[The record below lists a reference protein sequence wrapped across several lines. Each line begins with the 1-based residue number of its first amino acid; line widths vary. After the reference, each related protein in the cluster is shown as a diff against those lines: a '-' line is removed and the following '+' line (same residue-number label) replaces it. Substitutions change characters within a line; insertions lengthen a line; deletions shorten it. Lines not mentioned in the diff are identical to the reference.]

1 MECSEIAKNQ
11 KKRLMKRIKW
21 LEHEDER
28 QEKRREKRKKAR
40 LGCPRRQSSTFYV
53 TNFVSVLNPN
63 NVYCA
68 FRKEYIFDF
77 FSSWT
82 P

>member
-40 LGCPRRQSSTFYV
+40 LGCPRGKS
-53 TNFVSVLNPN
+53 
-63 NVYCA
+63 
-68 FRKEYIFDF
+68 
-77 FSSWT
+77 
-82 P
+82 